1 MATRRW
7 TVTGQYRLPAG
18 KINAVDLA
26 AFYIDGDLFTY
37 NIPVVDGK
45 LMISVKPQN
54 GHTLKH
60 WFDVGIPSFRNGVV
74 ERIGHQFS
82 WWPQQNHWQS
92 GTIFYNGYP
101 YGMGLNTV
109 GINMTVDT
117 FPLLRDIVYD
127 ASFTM
132 EVEI

>member
-7 TVTGQYRLPAG
+7 SLSAQYRLPSG
-18 KINAVDLA
+18 KIYDVDLA
-26 AFYIDGDLFTY
+26 AFYIDGDLFVY
-37 NIPVVDGK
+37 NVPVLDGK

-54 GHTLKH
+54 THTLKH
-60 WFDVGIPSFRNGVV
+60 LIDIGIPSFKNGVV
-74 ERIGHQFS
+74 ERIAKDFV
-82 WWPQQNHWQS
+82 WWPGQNHWQS

-109 GINMTVDT
+109 GIVMQVDT

-127 ASFTM
+127 VNLTM